1 MDKIIIQNNRGA
13 FMDYDL
19 ILKNGTVS
27 TISGQIQTDIG
38 IKDQKIVSLGDLSNA
53 TAVTIKDCHNLHV
66 LPGVIDTQAHMREP
80 GNEHKDDLYHASQ
93 SAVLGGV
100 TSVFEM
106 PNTSP
111 STTTADAL
119 NDKLARGKNMFTD
132 HAFYVGA
139 TADNISELAT
149 LEKMQGCAGIKIFMG
164 SSTGNLLVSDD
175 ATLEKVLRSGTRRIA
190 IHAEDEYRLI
200 ERKHI
205 AEEIAHPS
213 AHPQW
218 RDVTSALL
226 ATKRIV
232 AIAEKTGRKI
242 HILHI
247 STGDE
252 VDYLAQH
259 KSFITCE
266 VLVNH
271 LTLAAPECY
280 EKYGTLAQM
289 NPPIRTQDHQ
299 DKLWEGVRSGVFD
312 IIATDH
318 APHTVEEKQKPYP
331 QTPSGIAGI
340 ASFVPLMLNH
350 VNNGKLT
357 LSHFVDMVCHAPARV
372 FGLCNK
378 GFIRVGYD
386 ADFTIVNMNE
396 TYQLT
401 ADMMRYKA
409 AISPFEGHTLKGKV
423 KATIIRGHI
432 VVDNYVIQSE
442 PFGKPLA
449 FNV

>member
-1 MDKIIIQNNRGA
+1 ME
-13 FMDYDL
+13 YDL
-19 ILKNGTVS
+19 ILKNGTLV
-27 TISGQIQTDIG
+27 TISGHINADIG
-38 IKDQKIVSLGDLSNA
+38 VKDQKIKMMGDLSQA
-53 TAVTIKDCHNLHV
+53 SAKQVKDCQGLYV
-66 LPGVIDTQAHMREP
+66 LPGVIDTQVHMREP
-80 GNEHKDDLYHASQ
+80 GNEHKDDLYHASK

-139 TADNISELAT
+139 TADNIKDLAT
-149 LEKMQGCAGIKIFMG
+149 LERMQGCAGIKIFMG

-175 ATLEKVLRSGTRRIA
+175 ATLEKVLNSGSRRIA

-205 AEEIAHPS
+205 ADAAAHPS
-213 AHPQW
+213 AHPEW

-232 AIAEKTGRKI
+232 SLAQKTGRKI

-252 VDYLAQH
+252 VEYLADY
-259 KSFITCE
+259 KSLVTCE

-271 LTLAAPECY
+271 LTLSAPECY
-280 EKYGTLAQM
+280 EKFGSLAQM
-289 NPPIRTQDHQ
+289 NPPIRTKDHQ
-299 DKLWEGVRSGVFD
+299 EKLWEGVRTGLFD

-318 APHTVEEKQKPYP
+318 APHAPDEKNKPYP
-331 QTPSGIAGI
+331 ASPSGIAGV

-350 VNNGKLT
+350 INNNRLT

-372 FGLCNK
+372 FGLRNK
-378 GFIRVGYD
+378 GFLRIGYD
-386 ADFTIVNMNE
+386 ADFTIIDMNE

-401 ADMMRYKA
+401 ADMMHYKVA
-409 AISPFEGHTLKGKV
+409 TSPYEGETLKGKV
-423 KATIIRGHI
+423 KSTIIRGQEVMCDHEI
-432 VVDNYVIQSE
+432 LSE

-449 FNV
+449 FHVS

>member
-1 MDKIIIQNNRGA
+1 
-13 FMDYDL
+13 MDYDL
-19 ILKNGTVS
+19 LLKNGTAV
-27 TISGQIQTDIG
+27 TIAGQVKTDIG
-38 IKDQKIVSLGDLSNA
+38 VKNHKIVAVGDLSNA
-53 TAVTIKDCHNLHV
+53 NADTIIDCQHKHI
-66 LPGVIDTQAHMREP
+66 LPGVIDTQVHLREP
-80 GNEHKDDLYHASQ
+80 GNEHKDDLYHGSL

-106 PNTSP
+106 PNTNP

-119 NDKLARGKNMFTD
+119 NDKLNRAKKMFTD

-139 TADNISELAT
+139 TADNINELAT
-149 LEKMQGCAGIKIFMG
+149 LEKMAGCVGIKIFMG

-175 ATLEKVLRSGTRRIA
+175 ATLEKVLSSGSRRIA

-200 ERKHI
+200 ERKQI
-205 AEEIAHPS
+205 AIDAGNPTAHPE
-213 AHPQW
+213 W

-226 ATKRIV
+226 ATQRIV
-232 AIAEKTGRKI
+232 KIAEKTKRKI

-252 VDYLAQH
+252 VDYLKDF
-259 KSFITCE
+259 KSLVTCE

-271 LTLAAPECY
+271 LTLSSPECY

-289 NPPIRTQDHQ
+289 NPPIRDALHQ
-299 DKLWEGVRSGVFD
+299 ERLWQGVHNGLFD

-318 APHTVEEKQKPYP
+318 APHTVDEKKLPYP
-331 QTPSGIAGI
+331 NSPSGIAGV

-350 VNNGKLT
+350 INNGKLT
-357 LSHFVDMVCHAPARV
+357 LNHFVDLACHAPARV
-372 FGLCNK
+372 FGLRNK

-386 ADFTIVNMNE
+386 ADFTIVDMNTE
-396 TYQLT
+396 YTLT
-401 ADMMRYKA
+401 KDMMRYKA
-409 AISPFEGHTLKGKV
+409 AQSPFENWKLKGKV
-423 KATIIRGHI
+423 EKTIIRGTLVMDSHTI
-432 VVDNYVIQSE
+432 LCE
-442 PFGKPLA
+442 PYGKPLE